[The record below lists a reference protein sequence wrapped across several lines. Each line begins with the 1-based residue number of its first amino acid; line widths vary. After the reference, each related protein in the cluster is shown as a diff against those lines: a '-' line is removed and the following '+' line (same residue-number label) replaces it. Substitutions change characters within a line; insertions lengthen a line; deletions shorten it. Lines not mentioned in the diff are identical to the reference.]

1 MNTKKLAIALAATA
15 ILTTGPLAALAL
27 GTNEKG
33 CLVGGAV
40 GGVAGNAAGHH
51 SLLGAAVGCG
61 AGVLIN
67 KERVKK
73 VDAKTA
79 EQKRRE
85 AAERKHRYAQD
96 TAPSRAYVPSSSPR

>member
-1 MNTKKLAIALAATA
+1 MRKLLIAAGAAA
-15 ILTTGPLAALAL
+15 ILAVGPLAALAL

-40 GGVAGNAAGHH
+40 GGVAGHALSGNKT
-51 SLLGAAVGCG
+51 LLGAAVGCG

-73 VDAKTA
+73 VDAKQA
-79 EQKRRE
+79 EKKRQE
-85 AAERKHRYAQD
+85 AAARKQRYAQD
-96 TAPSRAYVPSSSPR
+96 VRR

>member
-1 MNTKKLAIALAATA
+1 MKKPLLAAVLA
-15 ILTTGPLAALAL
+15 ASILATGPLAALAL

-40 GGVAGNAAGHH
+40 GGVAGHALSGNKT
-51 SLLGAAVGCG
+51 LLGAAVGCG

-73 VDAKTA
+73 VDAKKEA
-79 EQKRRE
+79 DKKRQE
-85 AAERKHRYAQD
+85 AAARKRQYTQ
-96 TAPSRAYVPSSSPR
+96 R